1 MLQKLLNRLPK
12 EYHYGVEDFE
22 KDTGLVDGCKYML
35 YLNEDYTEETSIPC
49 FTIKEAVEFVKAYI
63 TPKGA

>member
-1 MLQKLLNRLPK
+1 MLEKLLKRLPK

-22 KDTGLVDGCKYML
+22 RDTDLIDVFKYML
-35 YLNEDYTEETSIPC
+35 YLKEEYTDETSIPC
-49 FTIKEAVEFVKAYI
+49 STIKEAVQFVKAYI